1 MRLRVRTVVAMSGAQ
16 RDSQRRGRLGLR
28 LFHAARAFFAGSTR
42 LAAVDTFLVRASLL
56 INGYLHWQCTQLRV
70 RQVR

>member
-28 LFHAARAFFAGSTR
+28 LFHAALAFFAGSTR
-42 LAAVDTFLVRASLL
+42 LAAVDTFLVRASGLYLL
-56 INGYLHWQCTQLRV
+56 TDICTGSVLSCEYV
-70 RQVR
+70 R